1 MTREEQIKEAA
12 RRIKEMMYRLIH
24 HFFFF
29 RRL

>member
-24 HFFFF
+24 HFFF
-29 RRL
+29 L